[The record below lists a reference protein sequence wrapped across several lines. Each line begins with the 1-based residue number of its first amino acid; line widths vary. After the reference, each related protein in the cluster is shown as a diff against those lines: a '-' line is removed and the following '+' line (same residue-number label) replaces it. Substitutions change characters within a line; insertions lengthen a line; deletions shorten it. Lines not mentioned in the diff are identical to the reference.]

1 LETLK
6 IVQVAHTFPPEI
18 TGLSHVSDMISRSLV
33 RQGHAVEVVTLDAS
47 GKLDRIEDYEGV
59 YVRRFS
65 CLAPS
70 NSYFLPSPRSI
81 SYLKSVEA
89 DIVHAHNIGALL
101 VPSCWWAIRSRLD
114 RISFVLS
121 PHHHA
126 AGNAWHTKM
135 LWMPY
140 RPLARHVVR
149 SADAVHCVSE
159 FEAGLVME
167 DFGVEP
173 VVIPNG
179 VADDVF
185 EYSWRPPEDGLV
197 LTYAGRVEKFKRV
210 QVLVEAAA
218 ILLKQG
224 FDFTLRI
231 IGDGLELPN
240 ILDSSGQ
247 LGVKVEH
254 YHFLP
259 RRDYL
264 KLLSTSSC
272 FVNLSKYEA
281 FSIVV
286 AEAATMG
293 LPVIASLPWGE
304 TFRRFGNVLLVD
316 GGAPSEV
323 AEAVSKAAN
332 MHFEG
337 RSSFLS
343 WDDVTRKLVQEVYV
357 PSLERVSSE

>member
-6 IVQVAHTFPPEI
+6 IVQVAHTFPPDI
-18 TGLSHVSDMISRSLV
+18 TGLSHVSEMISKSLV
-33 RQGHAVEVVTLDAS
+33 RQGHAVEVVTLDPS
-47 GKLDRIEDYEGV
+47 GKLDRFEDYEGV
-59 YVRRFS
+59 HVRRFS
-65 CLAPS
+65 CFAPS
-70 NSYFLPSPRSI
+70 NSYFLPSPSSI

-89 DIVHAHNIGALL
+89 DVVHAHNIGALL
-101 VPSCWWAIRSRLD
+101 VPSCWWAIRSRLE

-126 AGNAWHTKM
+126 AGSAWHARM
-135 LWMPY
+135 LWRPY
-140 RPLARHVVR
+140 RPLATRVVR
-149 SADAVHCVSE
+149 SADVVHCVSE

-167 DFGVEP
+167 DFRVEP
-173 VVIPNG
+173 IVIPNG

-185 EYSWRPPEDGLV
+185 AYSWSPPEDGLV

-210 QVLVEAAA
+210 QVLVEVAA

-224 FDFTLRI
+224 CDVTLRI

-240 ILDSSGQ
+240 ILSSSRQ
-247 LGVKVEH
+247 LGVNIEH
-254 YHFLP
+254 YPFLP

-272 FVNLSKYEA
+272 FANLSKYEA

-286 AEAATMG
+286 AEAAAMG
-293 LPVIASLPWGE
+293 LPVVASLPWGE
-304 TFRRFGNVLLVD
+304 TFRRFCNVLLVD
-316 GGAPSEV
+316 GGSPSEV
-323 AEAVSKAAN
+323 AEAVSKATS

-337 RSSFLS
+337 KSSVLS
-343 WDDVTRKLVQEVYV
+343 WDDVTRKLVQEVYI
-357 PSLERVSSE
+357 PSLERVSSK